1 MLCCRSSDPRA
12 RTEDG
17 MSRRPVYMPPPKPLP
32 MLLVKKRYR
41 AQLSVTCYLE
51 IEVWAADEPE
61 ARLTA
66 RSMASPSGTSITTRT
81 TSESKA
87 VLRRRCDENGF
98 QLGGDWN
105 VETVQE
111 VKE

>member
-1 MLCCRSSDPRA
+1 MLPGDR
-12 RTEDG
+12 G
-17 MSRRPVYMPPPKPLP
+17 LG
-32 MLLVKKRYR
+32 
-41 AQLSVTCYLE
+41 
-51 IEVWAADEPE
+51 ADEPE
-61 ARLTA
+61 VRLTA
-66 RSMASPSGTSITTRT
+66 RSMASPRGTSVTTRM

-87 VLRRRCDENGF
+87 VLCRGCDENGF